1 MTPVLL
7 IASNFVRQHRWP
19 VLLLFLWIV
28 LSSVAVG
35 DLARGR
41 PVSDDVVF
49 YLQQQSLYIC
59 VFTAFLA
66 ADAIHSERK
75 SRRILLLLSKAVN
88 RGTYLLSVL
97 LATWSLAI
105 AYALVSALCGVWLA
119 ARSMLPSGPLWSLFV
134 VVVAGA
140 LISAAAA
147 VFFTTFL
154 NPYLATGCTLALFCS
169 PGALHAYHYHWAMW
183 LPGFPLV
190 VQMLRFSF
198 KTGWAISSTGILA
211 AIGESALF
219 WAMAAAIFGRRDI
232 SVPIE

>member
-1 MTPVLL
+1 VNPVLL

-28 LSSVAVG
+28 FSSVAVG

-49 YLQQQSLYIC
+49 YLQQQSIYIC

-75 SRRILLLLSKAVN
+75 SRRILLLLSKAIS

-97 LATWSLAI
+97 LATWCLAI
-105 AYALVSALCGVWLA
+105 AYALVSALCGIWLT
-119 ARSMLPSGPLWSLFV
+119 ARAMLPSGPLWWLFA
-134 VVVAGA
+134 VVAA
-140 LISAAAA
+140 ASLISAAAA
-147 VFFTTFL
+147 IFFTTFL
-154 NPYLATGCTLALFCS
+154 NPYLATGCTLALFCL
-169 PGALHAYHYHWAMW
+169 PAALHAYRYHWAAW
-183 LPGFPLV
+183 LPGFPLL

-198 KTGWAISSTGILA
+198 RTDSAISWTGLLVA
-211 AIGESALF
+211 VLESVVF
-219 WAMAAAIFGRRDI
+219 WGMAGAIFGRRDI